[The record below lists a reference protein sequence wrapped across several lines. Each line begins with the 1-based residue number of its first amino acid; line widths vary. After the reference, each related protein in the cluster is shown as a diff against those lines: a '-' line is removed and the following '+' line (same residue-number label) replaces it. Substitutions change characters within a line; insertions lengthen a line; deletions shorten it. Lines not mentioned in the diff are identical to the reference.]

1 MKNFKSYC
9 CLCWGKERTFVPIS
23 LSSAQADLS
32 GRSLGSLALCFK
44 SDVCFAFISLFL
56 VSKYFKKSESLA
68 TERFFC
74 IKNNNNNRLGPICS
88 LIAPLLNSSTLTR
101 YRFCPP
107 PPPPPNS
114 SCPGL
119 EGANEVPPSN
129 GRPVSACPWSGPPRG
144 PSSAL
149 PHWPSRRQSGR
160 PLAGRGERR
169 RGRRGVKASLG
180 PRQLLKLSQT
190 RARGLFCAWRLSGK
204 APPRSAPGW
213 PDGAGPWA
221 RPRALPRTHHP
232 VRGALQSEP
241 SGLLLFCE
249 RAASGLAALRL
260 SSEKAGNCAEAGL
273 AHSPS

>member
-107 PPPPPNS
+107 PPPTSQFFLPGFGGSQRGAAIQWPPRQCLPVVGSSPRALLRAPPLAEPAPERAPIGGTRGAEAGPARSKSLAWAKATFETFPNS
-114 SCPGL
+114 G
-119 EGANEVPPSN
+119 EGTLLRLAAV
-129 GRPVSACPWSGPPRG
+129 GQ
-144 PSSAL
+144 SSPAQRS
-149 PHWPSRRQSGR
+149 W
-160 PLAGRGERR
+160 LAGR
-169 RGRRGVKASLG
+169 RGPVG
-180 PRQLLKLSQT
+180 
-190 RARGLFCAWRLSGK
+190 
-204 APPRSAPGW
+204 APPRSAPYPPPG
-213 PDGAGPWA
+213 PGGFAVGAVGA
-221 RPRALPRTHHP
+221 AAILRAGG
-232 VRGALQSEP
+232 VGA
-241 SGLLLFCE
+241 CC
-249 RAASGLAALRL
+249 ASLELRKSRQL
-260 SSEKAGNCAEAGL
+260 R
-273 AHSPS
+273 